1 MPSERNDSD
10 GIFAATLLFLIV
22 RRRQIPHPVITPD
35 GGLLYAILNTRLASS
50 VYVILSEA
58 ARGRP
63 HPPCRLGTFSRG
75 VDSKAEDVA
84 SQGHGAEVADVI
96 EDIGRLVFGGA
107 EDVEEGQKV
116 VGGRDG
122 VVGVGVAVV
131 VDDGFVIALLDGGFY
146 RIVEAVGGWISVLVL
161 SFDAAQVVDNVAA
174 SHDEVALLAQA
185 GELLA
190 ELVGGVLG
198 DVAVDGELDD
208 GDVGLWEDVD
218 EDAPRAVVDAPAVVD
233 FDVCAEQVR
242 DVAREVCAA
251 GRLVLEGVELR
262 REAVHVVDLARRCGA
277 LHERAVRVPVRRD
290 HQDGLGLAEFLED
303 ALPEAVV
310 GVGQF
315 IMVECDHRAAVSD
328 ENSGHLFHGDSSFLV
343 VFPIKVSFLY

>member
-1 MPSERNDSD
+1 MIPMAF
-10 GIFAATLLFLIV
+10 FAATLLFLIV

-35 GGLLYAILNTRLASS
+35 GGFLYAMLNTRLASS

-63 HPPCRLGTFSRG
+63 HPPHRLGNFSRG
-75 VDSKAEDVA
+75 VDSKAEGVA
-84 SQGHGAEVADVI
+84 GQGHGAEVADVV
-96 EDIGRLVFGGA
+96 EDIGRLAFGGA
-107 EDVEEGQKV
+107 EDVEEGEEV
-116 VGGRDG
+116 VGDRDG

-131 VDDGFVIALLDGGFY
+131 VDDGFVIALLNGGFY
-146 RIVEAVGGWISVLVL
+146 RIVEAVGGGISVLVL
-161 SFDAAQVVDNVAA
+161 PFDAAQVVDDVAA
-174 SHDEVALLAQA
+174 AHDEVALLAQD

-190 ELVGGVLG
+190 EFVGGALC

-262 REAVHVVDLARRCGA
+262 REAVHVVDLTRRCGA

-290 HQDGLGLAEFLED
+290 HQDSPGLAEFLED

-315 IMVECDHRAAVSD
+315 IVVECDHRAAVSD

>member
-1 MPSERNDSD
+1 MLGAILD
-10 GIFAATLLFLIV
+10 TLLAF
-22 RRRQIPHPVITPD
+22 
-35 GGLLYAILNTRLASS
+35 S

-58 ARGRP
+58 ARGKP
-63 HPPCRLGTFSRG
+63 HPPHRLGNFSRG
-75 VDSKAEDVA
+75 GDSKAEGVA
-84 SQGHGAEVADVI
+84 GQGHGAEVADVV
-96 EDIGRLVFGGA
+96 EDIGRLAFGGA
-107 EDVEEGQKV
+107 EDVEEGEEV
-116 VGGRDG
+116 VEGRDG

-131 VDDGFVIALLDGGFY
+131 VDDGFVIALLDGCFYGF
-146 RIVEAVGGWISVLVL
+146 IEAVGGGISVLVL
-161 SFDAAQVVDNVAA
+161 PFDAAQVVDDVAA
-174 SHDEVALLAQA
+174 AHDEVALLAQA

-208 GDVGLWEDVD
+208 GDVGLGEDVD
-218 EDAPRAVVDAPAVVD
+218 EDAPGAVVDAPAVVD

-251 GRLVLEGVELR
+251 GRLVLEFVELR
-262 REAVHVVDLARRCGA
+262 REAVHVVDLARLCGA
-277 LHERAVRVPVRRD
+277 LHEGAVGVPVRGD
-290 HQDGLGLAEFLED
+290 HQDSLGLAEFLED
-303 ALPEAVV
+303 ALSEAVV

-315 IMVECDHRAAVSD
+315 IVVECDHRAAVSD

>member
-1 MPSERNDSD
+1 MAF
-10 GIFAATLLFLIV
+10 FAATLLFLIV

-35 GGLLYAILNTRLASS
+35 GGFLYAMLNTRLASS

-63 HPPCRLGTFSRG
+63 HPPHRLGNFSRG
-75 VDSKAEDVA
+75 VDSKAEGVA
-84 SQGHGAEVADVI
+84 CEGHGAEVADVV
-96 EDIGRLVFGGA
+96 EDVRRLAFGGA
-107 EDVEEGQKV
+107 EDVEEGQEV

-131 VDDGFVIALLDGGFY
+131 VDDGFVIALLDGGLY
-146 RIVEAVGGWISVLVL
+146 RIVEAVGGGISVLVL
-161 SFDAAQVVDNVAA
+161 PFDAAQVVDDVAA
-174 SHDEVALLAQA
+174 AHDEVALLAQA

-190 ELVGGVLG
+190 EFVGGVLC

-208 GDVGLWEDVD
+208 GYVGLWEDVD

-251 GRLVLEGVELR
+251 GRLVLEFVELR
-262 REAVHVVDLARRCGA
+262 REAVHVVYLAGLCGA
-277 LHERAVRVPVRRD
+277 LHECAVRVPVRRD

-303 ALPEAVV
+303 ALSEAVV

-315 IMVECDHRAAVSD
+315 IVVECDHRAAVSD

>member
-1 MPSERNDSD
+1 MLGAILD
-10 GIFAATLLFLIV
+10 TLLAF
-22 RRRQIPHPVITPD
+22 
-35 GGLLYAILNTRLASS
+35 S

-63 HPPCRLGTFSRG
+63 HPPHRLGIFSSG
-75 VDSKAEDVA
+75 EGLKAEGVA
-84 SQGHGAEVADVI
+84 GQGHGAEVADVV
-96 EDIGRLVFGGA
+96 EDIGRLALGGA
-107 EDVEEGQKV
+107 EDVEEGQEV

-131 VDDGFVIALLDGGFY
+131 VDDGFVIALLDGGLY
-146 RIVEAVGGWISVLVL
+146 CIVEAVGVGISVFVL
-161 SFDAAQVVDNVAA
+161 PFDAAQVVDDVAA
-174 SHDEVALLAQA
+174 AHDEVALLAQD

-190 ELVGGVLG
+190 ELVGSALG

-218 EDAPRAVVDAPAVVD
+218 EDAPGAVVDAPAVVD
-233 FDVCAEQVR
+233 FDVCDEQVR

-251 GRLVLEGVELR
+251 GRLVLEFVELR
-262 REAVHVVDLARRCGA
+262 REAVHVVDLARLCGA

-290 HQDGLGLAEFLED
+290 HQDGIGLAEFLED
-303 ALPEAVV
+303 ALSEAVV

-315 IMVECDHRAAVSD
+315 TAVY
-328 ENSGHLFHGDSSFLV
+328 SFLKHNK
-343 VFPIKVSFLY
+343 IA

>member
-1 MPSERNDSD
+1 M
-10 GIFAATLLFLIV
+10 GACVL
-22 RRRQIPHPVITPD
+22 
-35 GGLLYAILNTRLASS
+35 
-50 VYVILSEA
+50 EA
-58 ARGRP
+58 E
-63 HPPCRLGTFSRG
+63 G
-75 VDSKAEDVA
+75 VAG
-84 SQGHGAEVADVI
+84 QGHGAEVADVVKGVG
-96 EDIGRLVFGGA
+96 ELSLGGA
-107 EDVEEGQKV
+107 EDVEEGQEV

-131 VDDGFVIALLDGGFY
+131 VDDGFVIALLDGGLY
-146 RIVEAVGGWISVLVL
+146 RIVEAVGGGISVLVL
-161 SFDAAQVVDNVAA
+161 PFDAAQVVDDVAA
-174 SHDEVALLAQA
+174 AHDEVALLAQN

-190 ELVGGVLG
+190 ELVGSALG

-208 GDVGLWEDVD
+208 GDVGLGEDVD

-251 GRLVLEGVELR
+251 GRLVLEFVELR
-262 REAVHVVDLARRCGA
+262 REAVHVVDLARLCGA
-277 LHERAVRVPVRRD
+277 LHEGAVGVPVRGD

-303 ALPEAVV
+303 ALSEAVV

-315 IMVECDHRAAVSD
+315 VVVECDHRAAVSD

-343 VFPIKVSFLY
+343 VVPIKVLFLY

>member
-1 MPSERNDSD
+1 MIPMAF
-10 GIFAATLLFLIV
+10 FAATLLFFIV
-22 RRRQIPHPVITPD
+22 RRRQSPHPVITPD
-35 GGLLYAILNTRLASS
+35 GGFLYAMLNTRLASS

-63 HPPCRLGTFSRG
+63 HPPHRLGNFSRA
-75 VDSKAEDVA
+75 VDSKAEGVA
-84 SQGHGAEVADVI
+84 GQGHGAEVADVV
-96 EDIGRLVFGGA
+96 EGARRLAFGGA
-107 EDVEEGQKV
+107 EDVEEGQEV

-131 VDDGFVIALLDGGFY
+131 VDDGFVIALLNGCFYGF
-146 RIVEAVGGWISVLVL
+146 IEAVGGWISVLVL
-161 SFDAAQVVDNVAA
+161 PFDTAQVVDDVAA
-174 SHDEVALLAQA
+174 AHDEVALLAQA
-185 GELLA
+185 GEPLA
-190 ELVGGVLG
+190 ELVRLARR

-251 GRLVLEGVELR
+251 GRLVLEFVELR
-262 REAVHVVDLARRCGA
+262 REAVHVVDLARLCGA
-277 LHERAVRVPVRRD
+277 LHEGAVRIPVRRD
-290 HQDGLGLAEFLED
+290 HQDGIGLAEFLED

-310 GVGQF
+310 GVG
-315 IMVECDHRAAVSD
+315 
-328 ENSGHLFHGDSSFLV
+328 
-343 VFPIKVSFLY
+343 

>member
-1 MPSERNDSD
+1 M
-10 GIFAATLLFLIV
+10 GACVL
-22 RRRQIPHPVITPD
+22 
-35 GGLLYAILNTRLASS
+35 
-50 VYVILSEA
+50 EA
-58 ARGRP
+58 E
-63 HPPCRLGTFSRG
+63 G
-75 VDSKAEDVA
+75 VAG
-84 SQGHGAEVADVI
+84 QGHGAEVADVVKGVG
-96 EDIGRLVFGGA
+96 ELSLGGA
-107 EDVEEGQKV
+107 EDVEEGQEV

-131 VDDGFVIALLDGGFY
+131 VDDGFVIARFDGGFNGG
-146 RIVEAVGGWISVLVL
+146 VEAVGGGGAVLVL
-161 SFDAAQVVDNVAA
+161 PLDAAQVVDDVAA
-174 SHDEVALLAQA
+174 AHDEVAFLAQA
-185 GELLA
+185 GESLA
-190 ELVGGVLG
+190 ELVRLARR

-218 EDAPRAVVDAPAVVD
+218 EDAPGAVVDAPAVVD

-251 GRLVLEGVELR
+251 GRLVLEFVELR
-262 REAVHVVDLARRCGA
+262 REAVHVVDLARLCGA
-277 LHERAVRVPVRRD
+277 LHERAMRVPVRGD

-328 ENSGHLFHGDSSFLV
+328 ENSGHFFHGNSSFLV
-343 VFPIKVSFLY
+343 VFP